1 MRHPTTPFRRQAM
14 VDVLCTVVGSVGL
27 GVTLVHFGK
36 TSAWGSV
43 AAIVSGLTL
52 VSVAVVT
59 MVRRNPLFSTLA
71 DRVTLSRA
79 VLGGGCA
86 TIVMLA
92 ALDTAPHRSWWLVLL
107 AAPAVLLDAVDGRVA
122 RHTGTAS
129 AQGSRLDMETD
140 AALLLVLT
148 VPLAFTIGPWVLAI
162 GLMRY
167 AFVVLSWFRPAW
179 REPLDFSQFR
189 RVVAAI
195 QAVVLVVAL
204 VPVVPLTGA
213 CIILALSL
221 ALLLTSFLRDI
232 ITLERGTSSRG
243 DREPTRVG
251 RTCSSHADLSDG

>member
-43 AAIVSGLTL
+43 AAIASGLTL

-148 VPLAFTIGPWVLAI
+148 CLLYT
-162 GLMRY
+162 
-167 AFVVLSWFRPAW
+167 S
-179 REPLDFSQFR
+179 D
-189 RVVAAI
+189 AA
-195 QAVVLVVAL
+195 
-204 VPVVPLTGA
+204 
-213 CIILALSL
+213 
-221 ALLLTSFLRDI
+221 D
-232 ITLERGTSSRG
+232 E
-243 DREPTRVG
+243 
-251 RTCSSHADLSDG
+251 